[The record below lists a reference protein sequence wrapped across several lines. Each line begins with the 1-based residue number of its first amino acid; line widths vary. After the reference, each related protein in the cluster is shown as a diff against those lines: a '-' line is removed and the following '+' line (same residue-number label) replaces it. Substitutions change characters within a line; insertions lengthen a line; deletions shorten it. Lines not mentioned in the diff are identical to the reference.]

1 MCRNSL
7 YKISAATTV
16 YIFISE
22 YKQLKAPTVQFL
34 ATKFLAKEVKST
46 SVDACKAVSLVSIL
60 SSALKNT
67 PCITTTSIFFLITL
81 LHNIN
86 AGMCIFHC
94 FMSPIVDETNMEKHI
109 TLLCIIS

>member
-34 ATKFLAKEVKST
+34 AVKFLAKEVKST

-60 SSALKNT
+60 SSTLKNT

-86 AGMCIFHC
+86 AGMCIFYC
-94 FMSPIVDETNMEKHI
+94 FMSHIVDEINMEKHI

>member
-22 YKQLKAPTVQFL
+22 YKQLKAPTGQFL
-34 ATKFLAKEVKST
+34 AVKFLAKEVKST

-60 SSALKNT
+60 SSTLKNT
-67 PCITTTSIFFLITL
+67 PCITTTSIFFSL

-94 FMSPIVDETNMEKHI
+94 FMSHIVDEINMEKHI

>member
-34 ATKFLAKEVKST
+34 AVKFLAKEVKST

-60 SSALKNT
+60 SSTLKIHRVLL
-67 PCITTTSIFFLITL
+67 PLPFFSLLPYYTT
-81 LHNIN
+81 
-86 AGMCIFHC
+86 
-94 FMSPIVDETNMEKHI
+94 
-109 TLLCIIS
+109 